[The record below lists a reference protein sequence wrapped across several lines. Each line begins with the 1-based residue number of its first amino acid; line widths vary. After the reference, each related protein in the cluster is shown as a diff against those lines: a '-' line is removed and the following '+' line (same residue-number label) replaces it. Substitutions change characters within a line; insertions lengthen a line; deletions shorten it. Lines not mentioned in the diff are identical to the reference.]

1 MGSFICVT
9 IRDPNLFHHDVELS
23 LSNGQRRRL
32 NRHSSCS
39 TTTTRI
45 MMMMTRMKTATW
57 FCMVLLWSAQ
67 AFVPKQQQQ
76 QANPPTYR
84 LALPMTD
91 ARGRST
97 TTTSLLLLLHG
108 EANHQ
113 EEDDIPT
120 NRRRLLQNLAVVV
133 GSTTA
138 ASLVG
143 SNPAQAEEPAAEGEN
158 MFGPKFVQT
167 YSDFVQ
173 MDDGTWSYRDVTP
186 GKSGTTA
193 AQVGDRVVR
202 DSFETNQKKRRWMRD
217 ARPEYIYFRG
227 SPSPTPLDPDV

>member
-1 MGSFICVT
+1 
-9 IRDPNLFHHDVELS
+9 
-23 LSNGQRRRL
+23 
-32 NRHSSCS
+32 
-39 TTTTRI
+39 
-45 MMMMTRMKTATW
+45 MMTRMKTATW

-76 QANPPTYR
+76 QQQQQQQANPATYR

-97 TTTSLLLLLHG
+97 TTNLLLLRG
-108 EANHQ
+108 EANHP
-113 EEDDIPT
+113 EDDIPT

-143 SNPAQAEEPAAEGEN
+143 SIPAQAEEPAAEGEN

-202 DSFETNQKKRRWMRD
+202 DSFETNHKKRRWMRD